1 MSTNDTNAQL
11 DREIEDD
18 VMNIPFI
25 AWIGTIST
33 IMIAVTVI
41 VLTGIYYLT
50 QRQENALRWE
60 QADARVSDLEA
71 QRAIDKMVV
80 NGVYERY
87 LCDFS
92 QDRPK
97 GAPCLRRHDQGR
109 RVREVTCRGPALRA
123 IAQSS
128 GPLDSPRSSRPT
140 R

>member
-25 AWIGTIST
+25 AWIGPIST

-80 NGVYERY
+80 QGVYE
-87 LCDFS
+87 LPSTGSDVS

-97 GAPCLRRHDQGR
+97 VSAPVSVGMTK
-109 RVREVTCRGPALRA
+109 VVEEFGK
-123 IAQSS
+123 
-128 GPLDSPRSSRPT
+128 
-140 R
+140 

>member
-60 QADARVSDLEA
+60 QADARISDLEA
-71 QRAIDKMVV
+71 QRAIDEMVV
-80 NGVYERY
+80 DGVYE
-87 LCDFS
+87 LPSTGSEVS

-97 GAPCLRRHDQGR
+97 VSAPVSVGMTK
-109 RVREVTCRGPALRA
+109 VVEEFGK
-123 IAQSS
+123 
-128 GPLDSPRSSRPT
+128 
-140 R
+140 

>member
-80 NGVYERY
+80 QGVYE
-87 LCDFS
+87 LPSTGSDVS

-97 GAPCLRRHDQGR
+97 VSAPVSAGMAK
-109 RVREVTCRGPALRA
+109 VVEEFGK
-123 IAQSS
+123 
-128 GPLDSPRSSRPT
+128 
-140 R
+140 

>member
-80 NGVYERY
+80 QGVYE
-87 LCDFS
+87 LPSTGSEIS

-97 GAPCLRRHDQGR
+97 VSAPVSAGMAK
-109 RVREVTCRGPALRA
+109 VVEEFGK
-123 IAQSS
+123 
-128 GPLDSPRSSRPT
+128 
-140 R
+140 

>member
-80 NGVYERY
+80 NGVYE
-87 LCDFS
+87 LPTSGSDFS

-97 GAPCLRRHDQGR
+97 VSAPVSVGMTK
-109 RVREVTCRGPALRA
+109 VVEEFGK
-123 IAQSS
+123 
-128 GPLDSPRSSRPT
+128 
-140 R
+140 

>member
-80 NGVYERY
+80 QGVYE
-87 LCDFS
+87 LPSTGSDIS

-97 GAPCLRRHDQGR
+97 VSAPVSAGMAK
-109 RVREVTCRGPALRA
+109 VVEEFGK
-123 IAQSS
+123 
-128 GPLDSPRSSRPT
+128 
-140 R
+140 

>member
-80 NGVYERY
+80 NGVYE
-87 LCDFS
+87 LPSTGSDFS

-97 GAPCLRRHDQGR
+97 VSAPVSVGMTK
-109 RVREVTCRGPALRA
+109 VVEEFGK
-123 IAQSS
+123 
-128 GPLDSPRSSRPT
+128 
-140 R
+140 